1 MNIAISIAAGFGTG
15 VIAWFL
21 AMHFVAKWLVRT
33 GDREPGPEASRALR
47 IQEVIA
53 CGLVF
58 AASLTLALWLSWLVW
73 LQVKD

>member
-1 MNIAISIAAGFGTG
+1 MDIAISIAAGFGTG

-21 AMHFVAKWLVRT
+21 AMYFVAKWLVRT
-33 GDREPGPEASRALR
+33 GDREPGQEASRAFR
-47 IQEVIA
+47 IQDVIA

-58 AASLTLALWLSWLVW
+58 AMSLTLALWLSWLVW